1 MNTLIIKLSAKESRT
16 IDLRVHAAY
25 SKYVLS
31 HYEKHRFHPW
41 SEETREDAKIIQL
54 HDHKGLLMV
63 NWSSCPTEEQM
74 KRIESA
80 WGYCGEDVVSHYI
93 TSVESLNED
102 SYRDCLEY
110 FNES

>member
-1 MNTLIIKLSAKESRT
+1 MNTLTIKLSSKECKT

-41 SEETREDAKIIQL
+41 TEEEEDAKIIRL
-54 HDHKGLLMV
+54 HDHEGLLLV
-63 NWSSCPTEEQM
+63 NWSSRPTEEQK

-93 TSVESLNED
+93 TNIEALDED
-102 SYRDCLEY
+102 AYEDCVRFFYE
-110 FNES
+110 E

>member
-1 MNTLIIKLSAKESRT
+1 MNTLIIKLSAKEIKG

-25 SKYVLS
+25 SKYVMS
-31 HYEKHRFHPW
+31 YYEENRFDPYV
-41 SEETREDAKIIQL
+41 EEDAKILQL

-63 NWSSCPTEEQM
+63 NLSSCPTEEQM

-102 SYRDCLEY
+102 AYRDCLEY

>member
-25 SKYVLS
+25 SKYVMS
-31 HYEKHRFHPW
+31 YYEENRFDPYV
-41 SEETREDAKIIQL
+41 EEDAKILQL

-102 SYRDCLEY
+102 AYRDCLEY

>member
-1 MNTLIIKLSAKESRT
+1 MNTLIIKLSAKEIRG

-31 HYEKHRFHPW
+31 YYEKNRFNPYV
-41 SEETREDAKIIQL
+41 EEDAKIVQL
-54 HDHKGLLMV
+54 HDHEGLLLV

-93 TSVESLNED
+93 TNVEALNED
-102 SYRDCLEY
+102 TYEECVRF